1 MKVSTPSPHL
11 AEVRCAQDMRQDS
24 PLCAGEVGEQSAAPA
39 LPLDFTAVYDRH
51 FHDVLRWIRALGG
64 PDAEL
69 EDLAQEVFVVVR
81 RKLAAFDGGNL
92 PGWLYTIAK
101 LTVRDH
107 ARRAWVRRIFRG
119 RRAIELDELASVS
132 GDPEALLASRE
143 NQRLFYRL
151 VGQMSER
158 RRATFV
164 LFEVEGY
171 SCEEIARLQDVPVG
185 TVWTRLHHAR
195 KEFIAKVK
203 GLPPG
208 KAGGP

>member
-1 MKVSTPSPHL
+1 MKVSRPSPHL
-11 AEVRCAQDMRQDS
+11 VVVQVAQDMRQDS
-24 PLCAGEVGEQSAAPA
+24 TLGTGEVEQAAIPE
-39 LPLDFTAVYDRH
+39 LPLDFTAVYDRY

-64 PDAEL
+64 PEGEL

-81 RKLAAFDGGNL
+81 RKLSSFDGGNL
-92 PGWLYTIAK
+92 AGWLYKIAK
-101 LTVRDH
+101 LMARDH
-107 ARRAWVRRIFRG
+107 TRRAWFRRIFRG
-119 RRAIELDELASVS
+119 RRAIEFDELASVS
-132 GDPEALLASRE
+132 GDPEALLAARE

-171 SCEEIARLQDVPVG
+171 SCEEIARLQNVPVG

-195 KEFIAKVK
+195 KEFVAKVK
-203 GLPPG
+203 GLQPG
-208 KAGGP
+208 KAGSP

>member
-1 MKVSTPSPHL
+1 MKVSEPSPHL
-11 AEVRCAQDMRQDS
+11 ADVRCAQDMRQDITLS
-24 PLCAGEVGEQSAAPA
+24 TGEVGEQAAAPP

-51 FHDVLRWIRALGG
+51 FHDVLRWIRAFGG
-64 PDAEL
+64 PEAEL

-81 RKLAAFDGGNL
+81 RKLPSFDGGNL
-92 PGWLYTIAK
+92 PGWLYKIAK

-107 ARRAWVRRIFRG
+107 TRRAWFRRIFRS
-119 RRAIELDELASVS
+119 RRAVEFDDLASVS

-158 RRATFV
+158 RRETFV
-164 LFEVEGY
+164 LFEVEGFT
-171 SCEEIARLQDVPVG
+171 CEEIARLQNVPVG

-203 GLPPG
+203 GLLPG
-208 KAGGP
+208 KAGQP